1 VNTSAASTHHHIIY
15 GLLASVCFRS
25 KPSQANTSLVLDPRI
40 SYEGLKQ
47 DYESDPTL
55 LQSLDEAKDDLYTE
69 YTTHYAK
76 NPSQAS
82 QDDTTASTA
91 GPSSPSKFDFLG
103 CYKRT
108 CVSSTSQIKR
118 ELDKYFEMTAEP
130 EDMETCD
137 ILKWW
142 KNWES
147 TFPNLYNLVRDI
159 HCIPGALMNS
169 PSATDTDC
177 FFSLEQALPSR
188 WRGSFQVGET

>member
-1 VNTSAASTHHHIIY
+1 M
-15 GLLASVCFRS
+15 
-25 KPSQANTSLVLDPRI
+25 
-40 SYEGLKQ
+40 
-47 DYESDPTL
+47 L

-76 NPSQAS
+76 NPSSAS
-82 QDDTTASTA
+82 QDDTATSTA

-103 CYKRT
+103 RYKRT

-142 KNWES
+142 KKRES
-147 TFPNLYNLVRDI
+147 TVPNLYNLVRDI
-159 HCIPGALMNS
+159 HCIPGALMNG

-177 FFSLEQALPSR
+177 SFSLGQALPSR
-188 WRGSFQVGET
+188 WRGSFQVGETRLASVVPD